1 MTHSQLALLRHV
13 LEQVKDGKLPEITN
27 NEKVDLDYMANYFNN
42 LITDIEKGKK
52 QNRKFE
58 LGVGEYQQYVLYV
71 EVNK

>member
-27 NEKVDLDYMANYFNN
+27 AEKVDLDYMANYYDN
-42 LITDIEKGKK
+42 LITDIEREKK
-52 QNRKFE
+52 KNSKAE
-58 LGVGEYQQYVLYV
+58 LQSFVMVV